1 MNLSAL
7 QLIEKRK
14 QLLKLPYLKDQIEY
28 WGPVSDDFS
37 DAFLSMGRLFLQ
49 QFLIDEHVRLIK
61 GVFSSFVEMVQNI
74 AEYNQKEFKD
84 NIPQSFVNLMLGD
97 ELITIT
103 TINKVKEKDVENLT
117 QLFENLFAMS
127 KDELKKAHRE
137 ALLEGKSLGL
147 IMIKKLI
154 NSELD
159 WELNTDQEG
168 VNWLSLELKINYG
181 STKN

>member
-1 MNLSAL
+1 L

-14 QLLKLPYLKDQIEY
+14 QLLKLPFNKDQIEY
-28 WGPVSDDFS
+28 WGPVSNDFS
-37 DAFLSMGRLFLQ
+37 DAFLGMGRLFLQ
-49 QFLIDEHVRLIK
+49 QFLINVHVRLIK

-74 AEYNQKEFKD
+74 AEYNQKEFED
-84 NIPQSFVNLMLGD
+84 SIPQSFVNLMIGED
-97 ELITIT
+97 LITIT
-103 TINKVKEKDVENLT
+103 TINKVKEKDVKKLS

-147 IMIKKLI
+147 IMIKKLTD
-154 NSELD
+154 SELD
-159 WELNTDQEG
+159 WELNTDKEG